1 MSAIGRTASHSRSRG
16 LAAALLSVAAVAS
29 CSNDSPAAAPPPRD
43 AVPPGTA
50 QVKLG
55 SDDAGTTH
63 SVACTTVA
71 SSIIIKTGND
81 AAGTTSTLTSAD
93 GLTVASVDIRDVAGF
108 TGSQRAGLQG
118 DANVHMT
125 GPLYVITGTARGFS
139 TNNPSATAMQPF
151 SITVS
156 C

>member
-16 LAAALLSVAAVAS
+16 LAVALLSVAAVAS
-29 CSNDSPAAAPPPRD
+29 CSNDSPAAAPPHV

-55 SDDAGTTH
+55 NDDVGTTH
-63 SVACTTVA
+63 AVACTTVA

-81 AAGTTSTLTSAD
+81 AAGTTSTVTSD
-93 GLTVASVDIRDVAGF
+93 DELTVASVDIRDVAGF

-118 DANVHMT
+118 DALVHMT

-139 TNNPSATAMQPF
+139 TKNPSATAMQPF